1 MRVLI
6 VEDDAGLRDAVVT
19 VFAEESYQVDEA
31 GDGDEGLLLAEQ
43 GIYDLLV
50 LDIMLPGLNGIEIV
64 KRLRKK
70 GMTVPILLL
79 TARDSVADRVNGL
92 DAGAD
97 DYVVK
102 PFAVQELLARARAV
116 LRRHGVLNP
125 EGDLSYDR
133 ISLRPKSHDG
143 YVDDQPLKLTAK
155 EYKLLEFLLLNKEQ
169 ILTREQIFDRVWGF
183 DVDTNSSV
191 VDVYLHYLRK
201 KLAPVGCDHLLR
213 TVRGVG
219 YMLSGKKS

>member
-19 VFAEESYQVDEA
+19 VFEEESYQVDTA

-43 GIYDLLV
+43 GIHDLLV

-70 GMTVPILLL
+70 GQTVPILLL
-79 TARDSVADRVNGL
+79 TARDSVADRVKGL

-116 LRRHGVLNP
+116 LRRHGALNP

-133 ISLRPKSHDG
+133 LSLRPKSHDG

-155 EYKLLEFLLLNKEQ
+155 EYKLLEFLLMNKEQ

-183 DVDTNSSV
+183 DVDTSSSV

-201 KLAPVGCDHLLR
+201 KLAPAGCDHLLR

-219 YMLSGKKS
+219 YMLSGKS

>member
-19 VFAEESYQVDEA
+19 VFEEESYQVDTA

-43 GIYDLLV
+43 GIHDLLV
-50 LDIMLPGLNGIEIV
+50 LDIMLPGLSGIEIV

-70 GMTVPILLL
+70 GQTVPILLL
-79 TARDSVADRVNGL
+79 TARDSVADRVKGL

-125 EGDLSYDR
+125 EGDLNYDR
-133 ISLRPKSHDG
+133 LSLRPKSHDG
-143 YVDDQPLKLTAK
+143 FVEDQPLKLTAK

-183 DVDTNSSV
+183 DVDTSSSV

-219 YMLSGKKS
+219 YMLSGKS

>member
-6 VEDDAGLRDAVVT
+6 VEDDAGLRDAVAT

-31 GDGDEGLLLAEQ
+31 GDGEEGLLLAEQ
-43 GIYDLLV
+43 GIHDLLV
-50 LDIMLPGLNGIEIV
+50 LDIMLPGLTGIEIV

-70 GMTVPILLL
+70 GQTVPILLL
-79 TARDSVADRVNGL
+79 TARDSVADRVKGL

-133 ISLRPKSHDG
+133 LSLRPKSHDG
-143 YVDDQPLKLTAK
+143 YVEDQPLKLTAK

-183 DVDTNSSV
+183 DVDTSSSV

-201 KLAPVGCDHLLR
+201 KLAPAGCDHLLR

-219 YMLSGKKS
+219 YMLSGKS